1 MYFCTLFEIALYCIT
16 ATAGYEPS
24 AKPSVFQEVLRPHHD
39 PHVAT
44 TKRSPQLEINVLMGP
59 TQIKASILLNRLRL
73 IGVFDLL
80 QELKKFVVDKMPEE
94 GDEDAC
100 SLGDE
105 QSEEKEEDGKCCCG
119 IV

>member
-1 MYFCTLFEIALYCIT
+1 MDRFLSTSA
-16 ATAGYEPS
+16 AGYEPS

-39 PHVAT
+39 PHT
-44 TKRSPQLEINVLMGP
+44 ITKRSPQLEINVLMSP

-94 GDEDAC
+94 GDEETC
-100 SLGDE
+100 SLEDE
-105 QSEEKEEDGKCCCG
+105 ESEENEEDG
-119 IV
+119 